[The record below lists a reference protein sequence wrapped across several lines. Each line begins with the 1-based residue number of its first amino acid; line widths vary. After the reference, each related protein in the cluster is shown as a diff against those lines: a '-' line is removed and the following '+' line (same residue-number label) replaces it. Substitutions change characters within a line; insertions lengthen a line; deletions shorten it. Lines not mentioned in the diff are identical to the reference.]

1 MRNQIYRGIVLND
14 IAKSDKK
21 KSNNLN
27 FMYRGILYIKS
38 AVNKSPNKDVCM
50 NYRGNFYNKF
60 FG

>member
-1 MRNQIYRGIVLND
+1 MQNQIYRGVVLNK
-14 IAKSDKK
+14 IPSSDKE

-38 AVNKSPNKDVCM
+38 AVNKGPNKDVCM